1 MLNARVNVVKTII
14 TLFVVIYFHNYY
26 ITALSQRITSE
37 TVERSSRC
45 RDVFCKFKTCSKVS
59 KILKSIYRMC
69 HFFISFKSVHRMCHF
84 LISLKSVYRMCYF
97 LISFK
102 SIYRMCHFLISLK
115 SIYGMCH
122 FLISLKSIYRMCHF
136 LISLK
141 ICL

>member
-45 RDVFCKFKTCSKVS
+45 RDVFCKYKTCSKVS
-59 KILKSIYRMC
+59 KILKYVYRMC
-69 HFFISFKSVHRMCHF
+69 H
-84 LISLKSVYRMCYF
+84 F

-122 FLISLKSIYRMCHF
+122 FLISLKSINRMCHF
-136 LISLK
+136 LISSKFIYRIMFHFL
-141 ICL
+141 IS